1 MKRFLIPLLLLLV
14 LSSCRS
20 SISAELSR
28 AETLF
33 QQHPDSS
40 LSCLRRIRQKQLK
53 TKKDRAR
60 YSLWMSAALDKNYI
74 DVTSDTLIRKAVDY
88 YSKHGDVRHRM
99 LAWYYEGVVLKNA
112 KEYSAAIIAFE
123 KAEREAISLK
133 DYYQLGLVLRNKAN
147 VFSNTYNDNEA
158 IASRKQAISYFSKAN
173 ATSYKEFAE
182 LALAVDYSNNK
193 QLSLADSLLSAL
205 RKETNIPVISAY
217 CDIRRAGILIKI
229 DKSPTIA
236 LDYYRQTPLRYYN
249 SLDYARRALAH
260 DRLMER
266 DSANHWI
273 SIAYASCKNAA
284 DTISVNFI
292 YSKILHQRGQN
303 DTAFQIIR
311 DVLAYED
318 SLTRIQLYQSV
329 SGAQRDYYKSETER
343 QEEQLR
349 NARREKVL
357 GLIIVLLLAF
367 IGIIWFISYSRE
379 KDRQLQE
386 QITRLALK
394 EKEISQTTKT
404 NAHLL
409 GSLFSSRIE
418 HLDQLTRAYYN
429 TENELGKEAL
439 FKQIKQSVSSI
450 RNNPEVFVSLEED
463 LNRYCNGIMSKL
475 HCQVPRIKGNNIKI
489 IMLYFAGF
497 PYEVVQLIMNSQS
510 IESLKM
516 ARTRF
521 RKEILAANAAD
532 ESLFLDMLEI
542 KKRPQDNTNESLEG
556 C

>member
-1 MKRFLIPLLLLLV
+1 M
-14 LSSCRS
+14 
-20 SISAELSR
+20 
-28 AETLF
+28 
-33 QQHPDSS
+33 
-40 LSCLRRIRQKQLK
+40 
-53 TKKDRAR
+53 
-60 YSLWMSAALDKNYI
+60 
-74 DVTSDTLIRKAVDY
+74 
-88 YSKHGDVRHRM
+88 
-99 LAWYYEGVVLKNA
+99 
-112 KEYSAAIIAFE
+112 
-123 KAEREAISLK
+123 
-133 DYYQLGLVLRNKAN
+133 
-147 VFSNTYNDNEA
+147 
-158 IASRKQAISYFSKAN
+158 
-173 ATSYKEFAE
+173 
-182 LALAVDYSNNK
+182 
-193 QLSLADSLLSAL
+193 
-205 RKETNIPVISAY
+205 
-217 CDIRRAGILIKI
+217 
-229 DKSPTIA
+229 
-236 LDYYRQTPLRYYN
+236 
-249 SLDYARRALAH
+249 
-260 DRLMER
+260 
-266 DSANHWI
+266 
-273 SIAYASCKNAA
+273 
-284 DTISVNFI
+284 
-292 YSKILHQRGQN
+292 
-303 DTAFQIIR
+303 
-311 DVLAYED
+311 
-318 SLTRIQLYQSV
+318 
-329 SGAQRDYYKSETER
+329 
-343 QEEQLR
+343 R
-349 NARREKVL
+349 NARQEKVL

-386 QITRLALK
+386 QISRLALK

-404 NAHLL
+404 NARLL

-429 TENELGKEAL
+429 MENELGKEAL

-463 LNRYCNGIMSKL
+463 LNRYCNRIMSKL